1 MGLEGAGEEADEEE
15 EAKNAKAVGN
25 DGDKGEDQQA
35 EGPHDTNLPAA

>member
-1 MGLEGAGEEADEEE
+1 MGLEGAGEEADE